1 VSKRSEAL
9 VTLRKMTDAE
19 FTQHLDDQRRKLFE
33 LRFQQVTGQVE
44 NQRHLRHIRK
54 ELARTL
60 TVRAEVAAGPGEIED
75 PGEIVEVAAAAAPRR
90 RARASKPAAPAVD
103 TSDQS
108 DGEEK

>member
-1 VSKRSEAL
+1 MSKRSEAL

-19 FTQHLDDQRRKLFE
+19 FGQHLNDQRRKLFE

-60 TVRAEVAAGPGEIED
+60 TVRAEVAAGA
-75 PGEIVEVAAAAAPRR
+75 VESEAPDEPDEAVAAAPRTR
-90 RARASKPAAPAVD
+90 RSRAKAAPAPAVD
-103 TSDQS
+103 SSEQS
-108 DGEEK
+108 DGDEQ